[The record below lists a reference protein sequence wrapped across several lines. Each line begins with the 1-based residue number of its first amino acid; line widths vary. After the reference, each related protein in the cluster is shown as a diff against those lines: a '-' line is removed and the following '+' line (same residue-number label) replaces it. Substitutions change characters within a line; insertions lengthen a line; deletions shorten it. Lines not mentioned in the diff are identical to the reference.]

1 MGLTITSFP
10 VMGGLTTINDVY
22 VNVRDIKYTKEQ
34 QQEDT
39 EAIFKLEFISYYSKD
54 GISINVQ
61 ILGKT
66 YTQFYDGNVWTKAYE
81 ILKQDLTDKGLTY
94 QDA

>member
-34 QQEDT
+34 QEEET
-39 EAIFKLEFISYYSKD
+39 IFKLEFISYYSKD
-54 GISINVQ
+54 DISINAQ
-61 ILGKT
+61 LLGTT

>member
-34 QQEDT
+34 QEEET
-39 EAIFKLEFISYYSKD
+39 IFKLEFISYYSKD
-54 GISINVQ
+54 DISINAQ
-61 ILGKT
+61 LLGTT

-94 QDA
+94 QDS

>member
-1 MGLTITSFP
+1 MGLTITNFP

-34 QQEDT
+34 EEDT
-39 EAIFKLEFISYYSKD
+39 EAIFKLEFISFYSKN
-54 GISINVQ
+54 GTSINSQ
-61 ILGKT
+61 LLGAT
-66 YTQFYDGNVWTKAYE
+66 YTQFYDGNVWSRAYE

>member
-1 MGLTITSFP
+1 MGLTITSLP
-10 VMGGLTTINDVY
+10 VMEGLTTINDVY

-34 QQEDT
+34 QEEET
-39 EAIFKLEFISYYSKD
+39 IFKLEFISYYSRDNKY
-54 GISINVQ
+54 INGQ

-66 YTQFYDGNVWTKAYE
+66 YTQFYDGNIWTKAYE
-81 ILKQDLTDKGLTY
+81 ILKQDLTDRGLTY